1 MNDRNAS
8 TPIAAFVHSPGRKEP
23 VPSGGFLMETRVV
36 YALAV
41 IAAALS
47 TVALLVMVSLTGF
60 VVSLAFRARRTPD
73 SRRSTTDLQTS
84 IADHFRANRPRT
96 QRARGPAAGTDRR
109 A

>member
-1 MNDRNAS
+1 M
-8 TPIAAFVHSPGRKEP
+8 
-23 VPSGGFLMETRVV
+23 V

-41 IAAALS
+41 IAAAIS
-47 TVALLVMVSLTGF
+47 TVALIVMVYLTAV

-84 IADHFRANRPRT
+84 IADHSRANRPRT
-96 QRARGPAAGTDRR
+96 LLARGPAAGTDRR